1 MYMLEKRLAKNLK
14 KIRGELSQAEFA
26 RKLGISRPSLTRL
39 ENADQNVTLKTLEQ
53 ITRSLK
59 CDMNTLFREDD

>member
-14 KIRGELSQAEFA
+14 KIRGDRSQLEFA
-26 RKLGISRPSLTRL
+26 KKLGISRPSLTRL

-53 ITRSLK
+53 ITRALK
-59 CDMNTLFREDD
+59 CDMNSLFREDD